1 MTRRDDAKKDHSTTN
16 KLDSLKGLSE
26 EMASNLRAGGRGN
39 NVELRTGRSYLQIF
53 QQNLFTFIN
62 IVFFAITLMMI
73 LLGRLGDAF
82 LVVVVIFGSVV
93 ISIFQEIW
101 AKKKLDKIALL
112 KRPQVTVLRDGQE
125 KVIDQS
131 AVVLGDLLIIRP
143 GDQLVVDGTVV
154 GTGRIEMDESLLT
167 GESDMVP
174 KVEGDEVFSGSFC
187 VTGTANYKAEKVG
200 IETTAYQ
207 VMASAK
213 AFRQNY
219 TPLQQEINT
228 IIRVFLLIACFLL
241 ILLLISMFS
250 RSISF
255 TDVILIAA
263 VILGLVPVGLYI
275 SITLAYGT
283 GAVRMAGQNVLIQ
296 QVNAVESLSNV
307 DVLCMD
313 KTGTLTTNQISLQ
326 SIEPLGLTT
335 TEVEEYLGDYAAN
348 TQAGNKTSEA
358 IAQACPGETK
368 PVSAEVPFSSA
379 RKWSAIAFSGEGTYV
394 LGAPEVLGKVLD
406 ITPEQQEYI
415 QAQAEEGLRVVLFA
429 HTNYEISPPTPQ
441 QPPSLPES
449 LKAIAIL
456 SFSDQ
461 LRPLARE
468 TLESFTRAGIK
479 LKIISGDNPRTVAA
493 LAKQAGLDAGTM
505 VISGTQLAQMD
516 EAQFTNAAVNNTVF
530 GRITPE
536 QKAQLVKKI
545 RQQGYYV
552 AMTGDGVND
561 VLSLKQANLGIAM
574 ESGSQATRGVADIIL
589 LNDSFGALPK
599 AFLEG
604 QKIRNALQDAL
615 KLFIVRGAVFTLLI
629 FCTGMVTQSF
639 PLNNKHSSLLALLGV
654 GIPTMI
660 IPLWAKPERVNQG
673 SVVRSQ
679 LHFVLSATLTL
690 TLVSLLVYFMYI
702 VKAVLDLPPDGDLVQ
717 LNLATPRSALVTI
730 LFLCQM
736 LLICF
741 LKPPLRSFTG
751 GEPYSGDWR
760 YTFMALGLVSIYIVV
775 LAIPELRDFF
785 ELVLLTKFDYLF
797 LFFVALE
804 WGFMLRWFWR
814 TRTFDRFLGVN
825 LS

>member
-1 MTRRDDAKKDHSTTN
+1 MTSRDNQQANS
-16 KLDSLKGLSE
+16 LDSFKGLSE
-26 EMASNLRAGGRGN
+26 DAAIAIRASGQGN
-39 NVELRTGRSYLQIF
+39 NVELRTGRSYSEIM

-62 IVFFAITLMMI
+62 TVFFAITVVMI
-73 LLGRLGDAF
+73 LLGRPGDAF

-101 AKKKLDKIALL
+101 AKRKLDAIALL
-112 KRPQVTVLRDGQE
+112 KRPQVTVVREGKE
-125 KVIDQS
+125 KVIDQGE
-131 AVVLGDLLIIRP
+131 VVLGDLLVIRP
-143 GDQLVVDGTVV
+143 GDQLVVDGVVV

-167 GESDMVP
+167 GESDMIP
-174 KVEGDEVFSGSFC
+174 KIAGDEVFSGSFC

-200 IETTAYQ
+200 KDTTAYQ

-241 ILLLISMFS
+241 ILLVISMFS
-250 RSISF
+250 RSLSI
-255 TDVILIAA
+255 TDAVLIAA

-275 SITLAYGT
+275 AITLAYGT

-326 SIEPLGLTT
+326 TIYPLGLTT
-335 TEVEEYLGDYAAN
+335 SEVENILGNYAIN
-348 TQAGNKTSEA
+348 TKAGNKTSEA
-358 IAQACPGETK
+358 IAAACPGTEK

-379 RKWSAIAFSGEGTYV
+379 RKWSAIAFPGQGTYI
-394 LGAPEVLGKVLD
+394 LGAPEILGSVVQ
-406 ITPEQQEYI
+406 ITPEMLEYI
-415 QAQAEEGLRVVLFA
+415 QMQADQGLRVVLFA
-429 HTNYEISPPTPQ
+429 HASQEIAPPTPDH
-441 QPPSLPES
+441 PPALPEE
-449 LKAIAIL
+449 LAAIAIL

-468 TLESFTRAGIK
+468 TLDSFARAGIK
-479 LKIISGDNPRTVAA
+479 LKIISGDNPKTVAA
-493 LAKQAGLDAGTM
+493 LAKQAGLDAGEQ

-516 EAQFTNAAVNNTVF
+516 ESQFAAAASNTIF

-536 QKAQLVKKI
+536 QKAQLVRKL
-545 RQQGYYV
+545 RQQGFYV

-604 QKIRNALQDAL
+604 QRIRNALQDAL
-615 KLFIVRGAVFTLLI
+615 KLFIVRGFAFTLLI

-654 GIPTMI
+654 GLPTML
-660 IPLWAKPERVNQG
+660 IPLWAKPERVNRG
-673 SVVRSQ
+673 SIVRSQ
-679 LHFVLSATLTL
+679 LHFVLSSTLTL
-690 TLVSLLVYFMYI
+690 TLVALLVYFMYV
-702 VKAVLDLPPDGDLVQ
+702 VKAVLDLPPDANPAQVNLLV
-717 LNLATPRSALVTI
+717 PRSALVTI
-730 LFLCQM
+730 ILLCQM

-741 LKPPLRSFTG
+741 LKPPLRIFAG
-751 GEPYSGDWR
+751 GEAHSGDWR
-760 YTFMALGLVSIYIVV
+760 YAGMALGITGIYTCI
-775 LAIPELRDFF
+775 LAVPNLRNFF
-785 ELVLLTKFDYLF
+785 ELALLSKFDYLF
-797 LFFVALE
+797 LVLVALE
-804 WGFMLRWFWR
+804 WGFILRWFWR
-814 TRTFDRFLGVN
+814 TRIFDRFLGVN
-825 LS
+825 LSS